1 MNRRLVI
8 SISIVLVV
16 CVCLTIAGIGVLAA
30 GLVPYTSITARQIAS
45 PVVTYQ
51 SQLPATTVPVL
62 TTPPPE
68 TPLPLVS
75 QSTADSLRS
84 VSIPKRDLYQ
94 IVPRLTKNAALLTPL
109 PTPAPRTRQVGDRD
123 SFFVV
128 VDWAAGKYRTANATL
143 QMITPHSYFWVEDG
157 YTVDP
162 ASLQEGADYFENSVY
177 PTDHKYF
184 GTEQSPG
191 VDGDVH
197 INILNAKLDPH
208 TAGYFSSEDTYPRQF
223 FQYSNQRNIIYMNV
237 EAGKPN
243 QDEYKGDLAHEFQ
256 HMIHSAQAPRA
267 TSWIDEGMGDL
278 AIKVN
283 GFNNDWVLPYF
294 TDKPD
299 TQLDGWAIDET
310 SLAHYAASYLFFDY
324 TAGRFGPDFTRN
336 VILAPLE
343 GINGIQSV
351 LNSKYGGL
359 SFDELFADWTVANYL
374 NDPSVENGKYAYTNE
389 SIHVSREP
397 RFAQY
402 PITRTA
408 TIHEYAANYY
418 ALQPVSGDVT
428 VYFTGTTTAKL
439 IAADAKSGKWVWY
452 SNRGDLS
459 DMTLTREVDLTSQNK
474 ATLQYSTWYDIEK
487 DFDYAYVEAS
497 VDGGRTWDI
506 LHGKQMSTD
515 NPNGANYGAGY
526 TGRSG
531 AAAAN
536 APAQWVQDQ
545 VDLSSY
551 AGKKVLIRFEYITD
565 DEYNGPSWALD
576 DIAIP
581 EIGFKDDAE
590 SPVSGWQAQGFIR
603 SDNVLP
609 QKFIV
614 QVVERGATTKVV
626 RIPLDSQNR
635 GNLTITGFGKDV
647 TSAELIVAAEAPT
660 TTELTQYQ
668 FALVPK

>member
-1 MNRRLVI
+1 MNRRLLT
-8 SISIVLVV
+8 SIAIVLVV
-16 CVCLTIAGIGVLAA
+16 CLCLTVAGVGILAFQLSPMTPISAQLNPSPTSTVL
-30 GLVPYTSITARQIAS
+30 LQS
-45 PVVTYQ
+45 PG
-51 SQLPATTVPVL
+51 ATVPVL
-62 TTPPPE
+62 TTPPAE
-68 TPLPLVS
+68 TPLSLVPLT
-75 QSTADSLRS
+75 TADGLRNAQ
-84 VSIPKRDLYQ
+84 IPRRDLYQ
-94 IVPRLTKNAALLTPL
+94 IVPQLTHNQALMTPL
-109 PTPAPRTRQVGDRD
+109 PTPSPRTRKVGDRD
-123 SFFVV
+123 SFYIV

-157 YTVDP
+157 YTLDQD
-162 ASLQEGADYFENSVY
+162 ALRQGAEYFENSVY

-184 GTEQSPG
+184 GSERSPG

-197 INILNAKLDPH
+197 VNILNAKLDPH

-243 QDEYKGDLAHEFQ
+243 SDEYKGDLAHEFQ
-256 HMIHSAQAPRA
+256 HMIHSAQAPQA

-299 TQLDGWAIDET
+299 LQLNAWAIDDT

-324 TAGRFGPDFTRN
+324 AAGRFGPDFTRN
-336 VILAPLE
+336 VILAPRE
-343 GINGIQSV
+343 GINGVQAV
-351 LNSKYGGL
+351 LDSKYGGL
-359 SFDELFADWTVANYL
+359 QFDELFADWAVTNYL

-389 SIHVSREP
+389 NIHIAREP

-408 TIHEYAANYY
+408 TMHEYAANYY
-418 ALQPVSGDVT
+418 ALQPVNGDVT

-439 IAADAKSGKWVWY
+439 VAADAKSGKWVWY
-452 SNRGDLS
+452 SNRADLAN
-459 DMTLTREVDLTSQNK
+459 MTLTREVDLTGQTK

-487 DFDYAYVEAS
+487 DFDYGYVEAS
-497 VDGGRTWDI
+497 TDGGRTWDI
-506 LHGKQMSTD
+506 LHGKNMSTD

-531 AAAAN
+531 ATSTN
-536 APAQWVQDQ
+536 APAQWIQDQ
-545 VDLSSY
+545 VDLSPY
-551 AGKKVLIRFEYITD
+551 AGKKTLVRFEYITD

-576 DIAIP
+576 DISIP
-581 EIGFKDDAE
+581 EIGFQDGAE
-590 SPVSGWQAQGFIR
+590 NGTNGWQAQGFLR

-614 QVVERGATTKVV
+614 QVVERGATTKIV
-626 RIPLDSQNR
+626 RIPLDNQNR
-635 GNLTITGFGKDV
+635 GNLTITGFGNTV
-647 TSAELIVAAEAPT
+647 TSAELIVTAEAPT